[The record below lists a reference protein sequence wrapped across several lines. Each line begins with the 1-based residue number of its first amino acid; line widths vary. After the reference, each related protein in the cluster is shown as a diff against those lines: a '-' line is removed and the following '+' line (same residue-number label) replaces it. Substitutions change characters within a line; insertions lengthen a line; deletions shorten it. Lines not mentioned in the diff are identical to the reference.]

1 MEYMIIEA
9 NYKDNLVERVNKKIK
24 DGWIPLGGVAIA
36 YSIPSSIAYTYTQA
50 MAKWEKPK

>member
-9 NYKDNLVERVNKKIK
+9 NYKDHLVEWVNKKIK

-36 YSIPSSIAYTYTQA
+36 YAVPSSIASGYMQA